1 MVDSAVERP
10 IYPVTEEDVDRQIES
25 LRGEYARIEKVDGRG
40 IKQGDVV
47 IAEKATGFEASL
59 RERGYTPI
67 GLDLSELLRGGGG
80 VKCCTLELR
89 GER

>member
-1 MVDSAVERP
+1 MEHAYSTAIEVSA
-10 IYPVTEEDVDRQIES
+10 EDAQWLGLNSIS
-25 LRGEYARIEKVDGRG
+25 DGRN
-40 IKQGDVV
+40 VV

-89 GER
+89 IPR